1 MRDATPTRWLIEG
14 LVPAGAIVGIA
25 DAEDGTP
32 QEILDQ
38 GFDVVLHLSEHELTT
53 GPVLMTV
60 LWRDGLVPG
69 RRPPAPFWVRFTGHG
84 FVRVDESEAA

>member
-1 MRDATPTRWLIEG
+1 MNHCWLIEG
-14 LVPAGAIVGIA
+14 LIPAGAIVGIC

-32 QEILDQ
+32 DEILAQ
-38 GFDVVLHLSEHELTT
+38 GYDVVMHLSEHNLVAH
-53 GPVLMTV
+53 PVLMTV

-69 RRPPAPFWVRFTGHG
+69 HKPPAPFWVRFTGSG